1 MTSVPVAEGLFED
14 VDGAPALIG
23 GRCDDCGTISF
34 PLAPGCPGCSS
45 ARVSSMALSPRGTL
59 WTWTSQEFQ
68 PVAPP
73 YIGPGSDGTDF
84 APYFVGYIELPG
96 ELRVEARLT
105 GYADRT
111 PRIGEE
117 MELVIV
123 PFTHREAGDEVVSYA
138 FAPVSEGASA

>member
-1 MTSVPVAEGLFED
+1 
-14 VDGAPALIG
+14 
-23 GRCDDCGTISF
+23 
-34 PLAPGCPGCSS
+34 
-45 ARVSSMALSPRGTL
+45 MALARRGTL

-73 YIGPGSDGTDF
+73 YIGPGGDGTDF
-84 APYFVGYIELPG
+84 APYFVGYVELPG

-105 GYADRT
+105 GFTDRA

-123 PFTHREAGDEVVSYA
+123 PFTRNEGGDEVVSYA
-138 FAPVSEGASA
+138 FAPVEEGASA

>member
-1 MTSVPVAEGLFED
+1 MTSVPVAEGLFE
-14 VDGAPALIG
+14 VAGGAPALIG

-34 PLAPGCPGCSS
+34 PLAPGCPRCSS
-45 ARVSSMALSPRGTL
+45 ASVSSMALATRGTL

-84 APYFVGYIELPG
+84 APYFVGYVELPG
-96 ELRVEARLT
+96 ELRVETRLT
-105 GYADRT
+105 GLGNRT
-111 PRIGEE
+111 PQIGEE

-123 PFTHREAGDEVVSYA
+123 PFT
-138 FAPVSEGASA
+138 

>member
-1 MTSVPVAEGLFED
+1 MTRVPVAEGLFDEAGG
-14 VDGAPALIG
+14 VPALIG
-23 GRCDDCGTISF
+23 GRCDDCGTITF
-34 PLAPGCPGCSS
+34 PLAPGCPRCSS
-45 ARVSSMALSPRGTL
+45 ASVSSTALATRGTL

-84 APYFVGYIELPG
+84 APYFVGYVELPD
-96 ELRVEARLT
+96 ELRIEARLT
-105 GYADRT
+105 GFTDRT

-123 PFTHREAGDEVVSYA
+123 PFTRNDDGDEVVSYA
-138 FAPVSEGASA
+138 FAPVEEGASA